1 VNKGY
6 SNIDVIVSMQLV
18 LINISDHHTRTKVNA
33 PADQQSTPARVVG
46 CLLGQ
51 QSGRS
56 VSIRNSFEVGNSFPE
71 DANQLDFGFLHKKL
85 EQCELERREK
95 RSRTVFGLPPSLQLF
110 LTILNSSLQIS
121 KRSLS

>member
-1 VNKGY
+1 
-6 SNIDVIVSMQLV
+6 MQLV

-33 PADQQSTPARVVG
+33 PDQRAAPARVVG

-51 QSGRS
+51 QVGRS

-85 EQCELERREK
+85 EQCE
-95 RSRTVFGLPPSLQLF
+95 
-110 LTILNSSLQIS
+110 
-121 KRSLS
+121 

>member
-1 VNKGY
+1 
-6 SNIDVIVSMQLV
+6 MQLV

-33 PADQQSTPARVVG
+33 PPDQRSMPARVVG

-85 EQCELERREK
+85 EQCKYIRILKKWFKKTNERK
-95 RSRTVFGLPPSLQLF
+95 NVVPVNFSTYP
-110 LTILNSSLQIS
+110 LTLIIIFTC
-121 KRSLS
+121 R